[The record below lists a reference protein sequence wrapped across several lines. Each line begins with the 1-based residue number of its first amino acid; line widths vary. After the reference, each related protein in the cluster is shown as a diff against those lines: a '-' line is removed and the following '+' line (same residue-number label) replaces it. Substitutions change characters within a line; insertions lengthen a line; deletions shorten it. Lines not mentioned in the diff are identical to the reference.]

1 MPKHF
6 SPEIKIRALALYIKG
21 DQSAREISEQLFD
34 EFTTEIKPS
43 TIYLWARQN
52 DWELEKKEVEVKAI
66 EQVKESSGQR
76 FARIQ
81 EEHLQEY
88 GQLREKAAH
97 DLDVLP
103 FDKAFD
109 AAKALDMGIKGE
121 RQIMEGMINLQ
132 FVQNVL
138 SVLVEEISDEALLR
152 TLAQR
157 LRSLIQ
163 TQEPTLQ

>member
-6 SPEIKIRALALYIKG
+6 PPEVKTRALELYIKG
-21 DQSAREISEQLFD
+21 DLSAREIAEQLWD

-52 DWELEKKEVEVKAI
+52 SWAIDKKEVEVKAI

-81 EEHLQEY
+81 EEQLQEY

-109 AAKALDMGIKGE
+109 AAKALDMSIKGE

-138 SVLVEEISDEALLR
+138 AVLVEEISDEVLLR
-152 TLAQR
+152 KLAQR

-163 TQEPTLQ
+163 TQEPVI

>member
-6 SPEIKIRALALYIKG
+6 PPEVKTRALELYIKG
-21 DQSAREISEQLFD
+21 DLSAREIAEQLWD

-52 DWELEKKEVEVKAI
+52 SWAIDKKEVEVKAI

-81 EEHLQEY
+81 EEHLQES
-88 GQLREKAAH
+88 GQLRENAAH

-109 AAKALDMGIKGE
+109 AAKALDMSIKGE

-138 SVLVEEISDEALLR
+138 AVLVEEISDEVLLR
-152 TLAQR
+152 KLAQR

-163 TQEPTLQ
+163 TQEPVI

>member
-6 SPEIKIRALALYIKG
+6 PPEVKTRALELYIKG
-21 DQSAREISEQLFD
+21 DLSAREIAEQLWD

-52 DWELEKKEVEVKAI
+52 SWAIDKKEVEVKAI
-66 EQVKESSGQR
+66 EQVKESSGPR

-81 EEHLQEY
+81 EVHLQEY

-109 AAKALDMGIKGE
+109 AAKALDMSIKGE

-138 SVLVEEISDEALLR
+138 AVLVEEISDEVLLR
-152 TLAQR
+152 KLAQR

-163 TQEPTLQ
+163 TQEPVI